1 MNGSQ
6 THRVRGLVWNRDFK
20 KSWRLNRRK
29 KARLDLKFFVLDS
42 RNPHPPFTHCSVS
55 VVQDSVGTFLNL
67 FIVPNDRIILTQ
79 NFHFRLLLFYC
90 VLLNCGFPQ
99 PRILFGLPR
108 LVKDARLTARPFLFL
123 AKSRGLL
130 FFLLSFYGKLFF
142 YSHNSELVKYLQ

>member
-1 MNGSQ
+1 MPSGRKKLGPIGISCFLSLCFSFARVNGSQ

-20 KSWRLNRRK
+20 KSWRLNRRN

-99 PRILFGLPR
+99 PRILCELPR
-108 LVKDARLTARPFLFL
+108 LVKD
-123 AKSRGLL
+123 
-130 FFLLSFYGKLFF
+130 
-142 YSHNSELVKYLQ
+142 EVK